1 MIEVPVV
8 AEGGL
13 DKKVVTNLDSATDFL
28 AFGDELW
35 KGTNPLHALNHLM
48 SFPS

>member
-13 DKKVVTNLDSATDFL
+13 DEATLVALAPVTDFFAIGEEIWSTPDPVAALRRL
-28 AFGDELW
+28 A
-35 KGTNPLHALNHLM
+35 A
-48 SFPS
+48 SF

>member
-13 DKKVVTNLDSATDFL
+13 DKKIVINLQSATDFL

-35 KGTNPLHALNHLM
+35 KEKNPLNALNHLL
-48 SFPS
+48 SFSN

>member
-13 DKKVVTNLDSATDFL
+13 DKKVVNIESATDFL
-28 AFGDELW
+28 AFGDE
-35 KGTNPLHALNHLM
+35 P
-48 SFPS
+48 

>member
-13 DKKVVTNLDSATDFL
+13 TPALAADLAAVTDFVALGEEIWRADDPAAALRAFAAAL
-28 AFGDELW
+28 A
-35 KGTNPLHALNHLM
+35 
-48 SFPS
+48 

>member
-13 DKKVVTNLDSATDFL
+13 SDHHIAALAPVTDF
-28 AFGDELW
+28 F
-35 KGTNPLHALNHLM
+35 ALGPEVWRTDDPAAALRR
-48 SFPS
+48 FDGLLG